1 MSDSDVERL
10 DGGHD
15 RISGAE
21 SYASGTPVH
30 SSWRPL
36 QDDHTAATFGSGS
49 STRHAILTPF
59 LLDMNNSFIEDDEDD
74 EESEPIARWLSYHDA
89 PWSPEHAI
97 LGETMHHRELRLK
110 EVLDT
115 VDRLFAPPQWT

>member
-10 DGGHD
+10 DGGPD

-30 SSWRPL
+30 SSWRPP

-49 STRHAILTPF
+49 STHRAVLTPF
-59 LLDMNNSFIEDDEDD
+59 LLEMNNSFIEDDVEP
-74 EESEPIARWLSYHDA
+74 EPIARWLSYHDA
-89 PWSPEHAI
+89 PWSPERAI
-97 LGETMHHRELRLK
+97 LGETVHHRGLRLK